1 MARNTRELQC
11 TSEDVFGVLAD
22 GWVYPSW
29 VVGASRMRDVD
40 EGWPAQH
47 GSLHHSFGVWPLL
60 IDDTTVVTEWSPPRR
75 MRMRARGWP
84 IGEAR
89 VVIDVQD
96 RAGELRRPDRGGA
109 RQRAGTRHPPV
120 DLRPAH
126 PMAKRGNPPPAR
138 LPRRGESAQRRASVG
153 EGSRWFSRRTDCRPA
168 SRSHPSCRGS
178 QALRPTRCLLRRR
191 RRAFRGCSAGA
202 SPCRS

>member
-40 EGWPAQH
+40 AGWPAQH

-89 VVIDVQD
+89 VVIDVED
-96 RAGELRRPDRGGA
+96 GAGENCVVRIEEV
-109 RQRAGTRHPPV
+109 PV
-120 DLRPAH
+120 
-126 PMAKRGNPPPAR
+126 KGPAR
-138 LPRRGESAQRRASVG
+138 GIPRWISDPLIRWRNAETLHRLAYLAEGRARSGERR
-153 EGSRWFSRRTDCRPA
+153 
-168 SRSHPSCRGS
+168 
-178 QALRPTRCLLRRR
+178 
-191 RRAFRGCSAGA
+191 
-202 SPCRS
+202 